1 MGSKY
6 RLELVKIGDEKDET
20 LFAIEGPAMVIN
32 AGKDLMSSILSGE
45 FGAIEPTAPVETP
58 TSTVELS
65 GVGTPIFTPAEPVKR
80 KRRTKAEMEAARAAG
95 DAPEAGEVASDEPPV
110 VAEPGV
116 ETTAPIEQPVT
127 YAPPRAVPAEP
138 VVTAEEAKPYNP
150 FA

>member
-20 LFAIEGPAMVIN
+20 LFAIEGPRVLVTRALELVDFVL
-32 AGKDLMSSILSGE
+32 GGE
-45 FGAIEPTAPVETP
+45 ASAEHGDDRPAPQGGYVTP
-58 TSTVELS
+58 DGPVT
-65 GVGTPIFTPAEPVKR
+65 FTPADPVKR

-116 ETTAPIEQPVT
+116 ETTAPIEQAVT
-127 YAPPRAVPAEP
+127 YAPPRAVPAEQ